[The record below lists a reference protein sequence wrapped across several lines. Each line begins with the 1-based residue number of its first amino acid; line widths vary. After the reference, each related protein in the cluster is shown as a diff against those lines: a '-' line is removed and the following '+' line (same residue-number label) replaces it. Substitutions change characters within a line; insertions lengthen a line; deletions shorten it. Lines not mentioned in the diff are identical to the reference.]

1 MEMIR
6 IDAWVLS
13 FTFALSV
20 ITGIVFGLAP
30 AFQATRRDAGE
41 SLSQAGHTVA
51 AGHDRIR
58 GALAIFEIALALVL
72 LTGAGLMLKSF
83 LRLRTVNPG
92 FAPHSVM
99 TMTVDLPDSTYQ
111 TASQMQ
117 VFHARTLAQ
126 LSRLPGV
133 LGAGAVDWIPLGG
146 DLAMGDFQV
155 EGGLRRRGFIVDKP
169 CVSPGYFAAMG
180 IRLLRGRE
188 FTEHDNGAA
197 PGVVVVSDSA
207 ARTLW
212 PTEEPLGKRISMED
226 NSKSE
231 DWLTV
236 IGVVDDVR
244 QRGLAKNSDPA
255 IYQPYLQVSHP
266 FFLSHMTFVVRTA
279 LPPESVASGMRV
291 ILRDID
297 KNQPVSIASMDS
309 LIAETTAEL
318 RFQTRL
324 LATFALI
331 ALVLTVVG
339 IYSLLA
345 YSVAQ
350 RTREIGVRMALG
362 AQSAEV
368 LRMLLSKALVL
379 VSVGIAVGG
388 GSSLV
393 LTRVL
398 AKFLFEVKTSDLPTF
413 AAVALILAF
422 SALAACYVPARR
434 ATRMDP
440 MAALRYE

>member
-1 MEMIR
+1 
-6 IDAWVLS
+6 
-13 FTFALSV
+13 
-20 ITGIVFGLAP
+20 
-30 AFQATRRDAGE
+30 
-41 SLSQAGHTVA
+41 
-51 AGHDRIR
+51 
-58 GALAIFEIALALVL
+58 
-72 LTGAGLMLKSF
+72 
-83 LRLRTVNPG
+83 
-92 FAPHSVM
+92 
-99 TMTVDLPDSTYQ
+99 
-111 TASQMQ
+111 
-117 VFHARTLAQ
+117 
-126 LSRLPGV
+126 
-133 LGAGAVDWIPLGG
+133 
-146 DLAMGDFQV
+146 
-155 EGGLRRRGFIVDKP
+155 
-169 CVSPGYFAAMG
+169 
-180 IRLLRGRE
+180 
-188 FTEHDNGAA
+188 
-197 PGVVVVSDSA
+197 
-207 ARTLW
+207 
-212 PTEEPLGKRISMED
+212 
-226 NSKSE
+226 
-231 DWLTV
+231 
-236 IGVVDDVR
+236 
-244 QRGLAKNSDPA
+244 
-255 IYQPYLQVSHP
+255 
-266 FFLSHMTFVVRTA
+266 
-279 LPPESVASGMRV
+279 
-291 ILRDID
+291 
-297 KNQPVSIASMDS
+297 
-309 LIAETTAEL
+309 L